1 MIGVTEFLATT
12 VQLITWRVAI
22 IVIVVF
28 GAATVVS
35 LVWGWMADRHLRRSI
50 RTSRPAH
57 EGRTHAGSDE
67 LPHAA

>member
-1 MIGVTEFLATT
+1 MIGVSEFLATT

-28 GAATVVS
+28 VAATLVS
-35 LVWGWMADRHLRRSI
+35 LVWGWMAERHLRRSQ
-50 RTSRPAH
+50 RAPRPFRGSRP
-57 EGRTHAGSDE
+57 HAGSDE